1 MFEFP
6 ELPADLSAL
15 SEDELQQLLDAYAA
29 AFEEARA
36 AAQTSEDAAALNAAA
51 DNIAALRGEQDR
63 RVEASAAVQAE
74 VDAAAARVAGA
85 LGSEETPPAEGEGG
99 EGEGAPAPA
108 EGEPVT
114 AAGAPA
120 PAPHHR
126 RVPAIPRR
134 EPNLGDMS
142 THRPGE
148 MVPAGRAAGLR
159 LVAAPD
165 LPGVANGAELSV
177 REVASQMIERQ
188 ERLGRSSG
196 TEGEVVPVATVV
208 AEVPTSR
215 FLATGAS
222 LAQNMGQIETVVAAL
237 RAPDSHEGGLAAL
250 TAAGGLCAPVAPYY
264 DMPVLA
270 GASRPVRDAIPSFGA
285 DRGGVTLIPPPN
297 LGDLTSSITVV
308 TAAQDVTGTQKA
320 CLHVACAAA
329 RTYQVDAIARCVEFG
344 NFGARA
350 FPEQVEAWLS
360 LAAAAHARRAETGLL
375 DAIAANS
382 LPATA
387 PLALGAS
394 SEVFA
399 RAFQAG
405 AAYRSRNRMD
415 SDAVLSALYPAW
427 IIDMINAD
435 RVRAMEDSTI
445 LTRAQVQA
453 AFREGGIAADFYLDS
468 KTGGGQVF
476 GAQAV
481 GFADA
486 ATTNAS
492 TTLTSATAAFTA
504 ADVGR
509 RIEGAGIP
517 LFTTIAAV
525 TNGTTITLSQAATAT
540 AAGVTITI
548 YGRSAALLTFPTTM
562 VWYLFAPGTFV
573 YLDGGELNFGLVRDS
588 VLNARNDYRIMVETF
603 EKLAYFG
610 LESLEITQTV
620 CASGEIGARRTGGAA
635 LVCPV

>member
-1 MFEFP
+1 MFP

-15 SEDELQQLLDAYAA
+15 SEEELTALLEAYAA

-36 AAQTSEDAAALNAAA
+36 NASTTEDAAALNAAA

-63 RVEASAAVQAE
+63 RTEAAAAVQAE
-74 VDAAAARVAGA
+74 VEAAAARVAGA
-85 LGSEETPPAEGEGG
+85 LGTETPPEGEGG
-99 EGEGAPAPA
+99 EGAEGTEGA
-108 EGEPVT
+108 EGELEPVT
-114 AAGAPA
+114 AGGTPAAP
-120 PAPHHR
+120 PAHHR
-126 RVPAIPRR
+126 RVPAIPARPQ
-134 EPNLGDMS
+134 PNLADMAAN
-142 THRPGE
+142 RPGE
-148 MVPAGRAAGLR
+148 MVPQGRASGLR
-159 LVAAPD
+159 ILGGAD
-165 LPGVANGAELSV
+165 LPGQAGTPLQI
-177 REVASQMIERQ
+177 REVAEAMIDRQ

-196 TEGEVVPVATVV
+196 SDGDVVQVAQVIAEAPTDRALV
-208 AEVPTSR
+208 AS
-215 FLATGAS
+215 AS
-222 LAQNMGQIETVVAAL
+222 AAQNMEIIDPVVRAL
-237 RAPDSHEGGLAAL
+237 TYPDQHEGGLDAL
-250 TAAGGLCAPVAPYY
+250 VAAGGLCAPVAPYY
-264 DMPVLA
+264 EMPVLA
-270 GASRPVRDAIPSFGA
+270 GAGRPVRDGLPSFNA
-285 DRGGVTLIPPPN
+285 DRGGVTLIPPPG
-297 LGDLTSSITVV
+297 LGDLTSAITVV
-308 TAAQDVTGTQKA
+308 TAAQDVTGTTKA

-329 RTYQVDAIARCVEFG
+329 RTYTIDAIARCVEFG

-350 FPEQVEAWLS
+350 FPEQVEAWLA

-399 RAFQAG
+399 RAFQAA

-415 SDAVLSALYPAW
+415 SDAFLSAMYPAW
-427 IIDMINAD
+427 IVDMINAD

-453 AFREGGIAADFYLDS
+453 MFREGGINASFYLDS

-548 YGRSAALLTFPTTM
+548 YGRSAALLTFPSSM

-588 VLNARNDYRIMVETF
+588 ATNARNDYRIMVETF
-603 EKLAYFG
+603 EKLAFFG